1 MKDILNK
8 LLIAQDKANHFIYSL
23 LLILLFFILLTITD
37 RITEN
42 NIGLTDTAYLAGFT
56 SFFVGV
62 NKESV
67 DYYTGKGT
75 ASWLDLLANLLGIGT
90 FIFIV
95 YLVSILK

>member
-23 LLILLFFILLTITD
+23 LLSLLFFMLLVVAN
-37 RITEN
+37 RIAEG
-42 NIGLTDTAYLAGFT
+42 NISLMGLACIAGVT
-56 SFFVGV
+56 SFVVGI

-75 ASWLDLLANLLGIGT
+75 ASWLDLLANVLGIAT
-90 FIFIV
+90 FVFIV
-95 YLVSILK
+95 YLVNVLQ

>member
-1 MKDILNK
+1 MKDVLNK

-23 LLILLFFILLTITD
+23 LLSLLFFILLTITN

-42 NIGLTDTAYLAGFT
+42 NIGLMDTTYLAGFT

-75 ASWLDLLANLLGIGT
+75 ASWLDLLANLFGIGT

-95 YLVSILK
+95 YLVNVLQ

>member
-8 LLIAQDKANHFIYSL
+8 LLISQDKANHFIYSL
-23 LLILLFFILLTITD
+23 LLSLLFFMLIVVAN
-37 RITEN
+37 RIAEG
-42 NIGLTDTAYLAGFT
+42 NISVMGLAYIAGVT
-56 SFFVGV
+56 SFVVGI

-75 ASWLDLLANLLGIGT
+75 ASWLDLLANLFGIGT

-95 YLVSILK
+95 YLVNTLK